1 MGHSGQMDQTQPL
14 RLCPCGGWSPGDKVQ
29 SVCPADGPGHSQ
41 ERGSRML
48 PPGVSL
54 LHVGHRAAAL
64 KHGKGAERDQPLG
77 MLSRHRSGPG
87 PHAEGL
93 GPSPKPRSQPG
104 ASRSPWGHP
113 GALTQGAQG
122 TICRNKTS
130 FDKIFILKKSHCTN
144 LERTFSRL
152 ILIKM

>member
-41 ERGSRML
+41 ECGSRML
-48 PPGVSL
+48 PPGVS
-54 LHVGHRAAAL
+54 L

-77 MLSRHRSGPG
+77 MPSRHRSGPG

-93 GPSPKPRSQPG
+93 GPSPSRGPSLARHGHRG
-104 ASRSPWGHP
+104 ATLGR
-113 GALTQGAQG
+113 
-122 TICRNKTS
+122 
-130 FDKIFILKKSHCTN
+130 
-144 LERTFSRL
+144 
-152 ILIKM
+152 